1 MGVLAGILLLVVA
14 AQAGHFDGGSIRWT
28 PLNNS
33 AMASPI
39 QILISQSYSY
49 TLSSVT
55 CSMGNRVI
63 TPGIE
68 ANYNLS
74 CTLNCG
80 ATSAG
85 YEPPPVVGYCIGFN
99 SALNIAFSQRS
110 DIINLTAGD
119 YFSVTL

>member
-1 MGVLAGILLLVVA
+1 MRVLVTILLLVVTVEA
-14 AQAGHFDGGSIRWT
+14 AHFDGGTIRWT
-28 PLNNS
+28 PLNTS
-33 AMASPI
+33 ATASPV

-49 TLSSVT
+49 TLSSVI
-55 CSMGNRVI
+55 CSIGSQIV
-63 TPGIE
+63 TTGIE

-85 YEPPPVVGYCIGFN
+85 YALPPVVGYCMGFN

-110 DIINLTAGD
+110 DVVSLMTGD